1 MVNDI
6 DIRKSIMYARTK
18 YLYSEI
24 LLHQSI
30 SNIIRF
36 LPNFEAF
43 VMMARSTTFTLQKFM
58 NPVTGFEK
66 WYKEK
71 QDVMIQDEI
80 YKFFND
86 LRVDV
91 THTKPITH
99 PETVKLSDVEKEI
112 PIIIFQIK
120 TIEPHVTI
128 IKSNL
133 KNYQLTKSILSKYH
147 HELGSG
153 SFDI

>member
-66 WYKEK
+66 W
-71 QDVMIQDEI
+71 
-80 YKFFND
+80 
-86 LRVDV
+86 
-91 THTKPITH
+91 
-99 PETVKLSDVEKEI
+99 
-112 PIIIFQIK
+112 
-120 TIEPHVTI
+120 
-128 IKSNL
+128 
-133 KNYQLTKSILSKYH
+133 
-147 HELGSG
+147 
-153 SFDI
+153 